1 MPNIV
6 IKIEVFSEID
16 DLFANYVIKYKKKM
30 NRIQKIDTTIG
41 NLKKQLCNKVV
52 RVYTL

>member
-16 DLFANYVIKYKKKM
+16 DLFANYVIKYKKTFYK
-30 NRIQKIDTTIG
+30 TIILVSKR
-41 NLKKQLCNKVV
+41 NMTVCLLFS
-52 RVYTL
+52 L